1 VEESEVGPT
10 LVEDDE
16 EEEATWRSCSSEESE
31 DEVEAW
37 SCESRSDEEAPLPP
51 WPRDPAVG
59 VEASVASVEVEA
71 LESWEP
77 RVVELRVEP
86 RLRTFLKG
94 LWGDGCC
101 CALWA

>member
-1 VEESEVGPT
+1 MGRRWGLDLAVAPAVEESEVGPT

-59 VEASVASVEVEA
+59 VEASVASGA
-71 LESWEP
+71 
-77 RVVELRVEP
+77 
-86 RLRTFLKG
+86 
-94 LWGDGCC
+94 
-101 CALWA
+101 